1 MRSLLPFI
9 FILICPLM
17 MLFMMR
23 GMHGRGTHSADHH
36 PGSDQQGMLAEG
48 EAPQIVELRQQRDEL
63 EARVDEL
70 EAQMS
75 RIERHTEVDS
85 QVVAAR

>member
-1 MRSLLPFI
+1 MRSLLPFV

-23 GMHGRGTHSADHH
+23 GMHGRGAHSADQQAR
-36 PGSDQQGMLAEG
+36 SDQQGMLAAG
-48 EAPQIVELRQQRDEL
+48 EDPQIVELRQQRDRL

-70 EAQMS
+70 EAQMN
-75 RIERHTEVDS
+75 RIEGPREAES
-85 QVVAAR
+85 RVAAAR

>member
-1 MRSLLPFI
+1 MRSLLPFV

-23 GMHGRGTHSADHH
+23 GMHGHSQH
-36 PGSDQQGMLAEG
+36 PAEKGATDVHGIGDASEDQL
-48 EAPQIVELRQQRDEL
+48 VELREQRDQL

-70 EAQMS
+70 EAHLD
-75 RIERHTEVDS
+75 RIERSQEDPVDPHLS
-85 QVVAAR
+85 VR

>member
-1 MRSLLPFI
+1 MRSLLPFA

-23 GMHGRGTHSADHH
+23 GMHGHDAH
-36 PGSDQQGMLAEG
+36 PAEKGAPDAHGIGDASEDQ
-48 EAPQIVELRQQRDEL
+48 L

-70 EAQMS
+70 EAQLQ
-75 RIERHTEVDS
+75 RIERS
-85 QVVAAR
+85 QEEQLITTST

>member
-23 GMHGRGTHSADHH
+23 GMHGRGAH
-36 PGSDQQGMLAEG
+36 PAEKGAIDVHGIGDASEDQL
-48 EAPQIVELRQQRDEL
+48 VELREQRDQL

-70 EAQMS
+70 EAQLQ
-75 RIERHTEVDS
+75 RIERS
-85 QVVAAR
+85 QEEQLITTST

>member
-1 MRSLLPFI
+1 MRSLLPFV

-23 GMHGRGTHSADHH
+23 GMHGHGTHPAEKGTTDTQGIG
-36 PGSDQQGMLAEG
+36 GSGDDQVA
-48 EAPQIVELRQQRDEL
+48 ELREQRDQL

-70 EAQMS
+70 EAQLD
-75 RIERHTEVDS
+75 RIERS
-85 QVVAAR
+85 QEAPLIRTSA

>member
-1 MRSLLPFI
+1 MRSLLPFV

-23 GMHGRGTHSADHH
+23 GMHGHGAHPAEKGTTEADGI
-36 PGSDQQGMLAEG
+36 PDTQQDQ
-48 EAPQIVELRQQRDEL
+48 ITELREQRDRL

-75 RIERHTEVDS
+75 RVEQSEEEPLIRTS
-85 QVVAAR
+85 A

>member
-23 GMHGRGTHSADHH
+23 GMHGRGAHSADQHKM
-36 PGSDQQGMLAEG
+36 PDQQGTLEAG
-48 EAPQIVELRQQRDEL
+48 EDPQIAALREQRDRL

-75 RIERHTEVDS
+75 RNERPREAER
-85 QVVAAR
+85 QVPTPV

>member
-1 MRSLLPFI
+1 MRSLLPFV

-23 GMHGRGTHSADHH
+23 GMHGHGAHPVEKGTTEADGI
-36 PGSDQQGMLAEG
+36 PDTQQDQIA
-48 EAPQIVELRQQRDEL
+48 ELREQRDLL

-75 RIERHTEVDS
+75 RVEQSEEEPLIRTS
-85 QVVAAR
+85 A

>member
-1 MRSLLPFI
+1 
-9 FILICPLM
+9 M

-23 GMHGRGTHSADHH
+23 GMHGHGAHPAEKGTADAHGIH
-36 PGSDQQGMLAEG
+36 DTEQDQLAE
-48 EAPQIVELRQQRDEL
+48 LREQRDRL

-75 RIERHTEVDS
+75 RVEQSEDEPLIRTS
-85 QVVAAR
+85 A

>member
-23 GMHGRGTHSADHH
+23 GMHGRGAHAAEQDAADRKGIHEA
-36 PGSDQQGMLAEG
+36 GEDQLAE
-48 EAPQIVELRQQRDEL
+48 LREQRDQL

-70 EAQMS
+70 ETQLA
-75 RIERHTEVDS
+75 RIERSRERQQIRTS
-85 QVVAAR
+85 A

>member
-1 MRSLLPFI
+1 MTSLLPFL

-23 GMHGRGTHSADHH
+23 GMHGRDAHPAENGTPDAQSIRDA
-36 PGSDQQGMLAEG
+36 GEDQIA
-48 EAPQIVELRQQRDEL
+48 ELRQQRDQL

-70 EAQMS
+70 EAQLG
-75 RIERHTEVDS
+75 RIERS
-85 QVVAAR
+85 QEEPLIRTSA

>member
-1 MRSLLPFI
+1 MRSLLPYL

-17 MLFMMR
+17 MVVMMR
-23 GMHGRGTHSADHH
+23 GMHGRGARSADQHSK
-36 PGSDQQGMLAEG
+36 PDQQGILEAG
-48 EAPQIVELRQQRDEL
+48 EDPQIIELRQQRDLL

-75 RIERHTEVDS
+75 RIERPREAES

>member
-23 GMHGRGTHSADHH
+23 GMHGRGADSADQHAR
-36 PGSDQQGMLAEG
+36 SDEQGMLAAG
-48 EAPQIVELRQQRDEL
+48 EDQQIVELRQQRDQL

-70 EAQMS
+70 EAQMG
-75 RIERHTEVDS
+75 RIEQPQEAAS